1 MSGEDER
8 KMLETVAQAADRIA
22 AEHKPTCGTA
32 QLMRLVGDAARN
44 TLAAV
49 HKGPAQVATPAY
61 REHWETLF
69 GKQQT
74 VGQA

>member
-1 MSGEDER
+1 MSGDDEK
-8 KMLETVAQAADRIA
+8 KMLEATARMADRIA
-22 AEHKPTCGTA
+22 AEHAPTCGTA
-32 QLMRLVGDAARN
+32 KLMRVVGDAARN

-69 GKQQT
+69 GKKQT